1 MVQELIGVYGIKL
14 AWVVDTYSSSYLM
27 QCYILLQIVVSAD
40 MFLALWLGGKEWN
53 EFRLEVV
60 GIWVQTV
67 GHASVLV
74 EARMEEMVERL
85 CFLAIGMTCIVFF
98 VLLFSWVV

>member
-1 MVQELIGVYGIKL
+1 M
-14 AWVVDTYSSSYLM
+14 
-27 QCYILLQIVVSAD
+27 
-40 MFLALWLGGKEWN
+40 
-53 EFRLEVV
+53 
-60 GIWVQTV
+60 

-98 VLLFSWVV
+98 VLLFS

>member
-40 MFLALWLGGKEWN
+40 MFLAL
-53 EFRLEVV
+53 
-60 GIWVQTV
+60 
-67 GHASVLV
+67 
-74 EARMEEMVERL
+74 
-85 CFLAIGMTCIVFF
+85 
-98 VLLFSWVV
+98 